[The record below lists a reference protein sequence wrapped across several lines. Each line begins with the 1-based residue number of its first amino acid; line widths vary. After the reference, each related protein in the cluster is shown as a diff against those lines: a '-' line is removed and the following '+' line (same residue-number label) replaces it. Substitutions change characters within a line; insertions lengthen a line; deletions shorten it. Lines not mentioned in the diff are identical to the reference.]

1 MCGKGRHWETHTV
14 SLGCRVL
21 FLTDDGQAELDKL
34 FIDGGEG
41 AGEGL
46 PSRVLLR
53 ANLKNKSVSVASV
66 LCFEA
71 RSTQIS
77 PLSA

>member
-34 FIDGGEG
+34 FMDVGGAGGGGRGGE
-41 AGEGL
+41 
-46 PSRVLLR
+46 
-53 ANLKNKSVSVASV
+53 SV
-66 LCFEA
+66 LVHQMRVA
-71 RSTQIS
+71 K
-77 PLSA
+77 